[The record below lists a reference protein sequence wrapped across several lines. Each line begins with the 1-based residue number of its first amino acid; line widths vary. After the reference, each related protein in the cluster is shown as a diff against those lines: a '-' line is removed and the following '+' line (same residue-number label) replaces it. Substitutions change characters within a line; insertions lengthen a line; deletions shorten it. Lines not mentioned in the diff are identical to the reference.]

1 MLERGYDGWR
11 AYRQA
16 KLAQVMTGFDLADLS
31 LTREVVIT
39 AEPARPMQLGGHA
52 ARTQSYERD

>member
-1 MLERGYDGWR
+1 VVASERTDDDPGWEEIGVGE
-11 AYRQA
+11 
-16 KLAQVMTGFDLADLS
+16 LVHIGPDLS